1 MGSLRRSEVPEAAR
15 DRTFPTQSVVQE
27 IIEITTS
34 SSSSLVWNLG
44 IGPLCAAQR
53 RDAAVGPLWGDDRCP
68 VVDMW
73 TTRPL
78 CTGDRDRPRSVPLS
92 PPARPQWM
100 PSLANPSPADGL
112 VTAGVERVC
121 AGQRPVEAFGGCS
134 WC

>member
-1 MGSLRRSEVPEAAR
+1 MGSLRRSEATGAAR
-15 DRTFPTQSVVQE
+15 NRTFPTQSVVQE

-53 RDAAVGPLWGDDRCP
+53 PDAAVGPLWGDDRCP

-100 PSLANPSPADGL
+100 PRLADPSTADVL
-112 VTAGVERVC
+112 VTAGAERVC
-121 AGQRPVEAFGGCS
+121 AGQTAVEAFGASSSC
-134 WC
+134 